1 MWLNGRAPAS
11 HTQGSGFPPKH
22 QKRKDKKLKISKN
35 KCANI
40 CSQNHRFFLKE
51 ESANPGCPWRQKHIR
66 PPACERTCTADVS
79 PVSKTL
85 RYIKMSLRLQKR
97 ILERE
102 NVAISVFHLL
112 EMTAIRNENGLFEE
126 VIPSLLSLHFESI
139 KFVFKI
145 TQEITKGSMTRILN
159 LYV

>member
-1 MWLNGRAPAS
+1 
-11 HTQGSGFPPKH
+11 
-22 QKRKDKKLKISKN
+22 
-35 KCANI
+35 
-40 CSQNHRFFLKE
+40 
-51 ESANPGCPWRQKHIR
+51 
-66 PPACERTCTADVS
+66 VS